1 LKNFALRFNPARKF
15 SVRVRAVA
23 SSSHNRPGQLSSA
36 RKATMLRL
44 KREQRA
50 LVADKVGDL
59 ANLAAAGLVF
69 AQFVSDQPFSLWMAL
84 GGRVLVVMVAAIVAK
99 GSQR

>member
-1 LKNFALRFNPARKF
+1 M
-15 SVRVRAVA
+15 
-23 SSSHNRPGQLSSA
+23 
-36 RKATMLRL
+36 TMLRL

-69 AQFVSDQPFSLWMAL
+69 AQFVSNQPFSLWMAL
-84 GGRVLVVMVAAIVAK
+84 GGVVAWLVVMVGAIVAK

>member
-1 LKNFALRFNPARKF
+1 MVVALDATEHAQAVV
-15 SVRVRAVA
+15 VR
-23 SSSHNRPGQLSSA
+23 NCCTEGW
-36 RKATMLRL
+36 KMTMLRL

-59 ANLAAAGLVF
+59 ANLAAAGLVL

-84 GGRVLVVMVAAIVAK
+84 GGVAAWLIVMLAPIVAK